1 MNAFDNLTMTVI
13 CIYFKSVS
21 KHWRYLFDFMVIV
34 GITSFCIL
42 IFFVPESPKWLLLR
56 GKQSEA
62 IVVFNKIAAI
72 NGG

>member
-1 MNAFDNLTMTVI
+1 
-13 CIYFKSVS
+13 
-21 KHWRYLFDFMVIV
+21 MVIV